1 MKCFKRIIS
10 GTFLFIILLTFFALG
25 DVRYPNPTSKK
36 YINDYAGVISE
47 NVEDK
52 IVEIGDELYRK
63 TGAEVAAVIMENTD
77 DVPIEDYATGLF
89 RNWGI
94 GSKDKNNG
102 VLILIAFKN
111 PSSLK
116 KSRIEVGYGLEGA
129 LPDGKTG
136 RIQDD
141 YMIPYFKKGDYE
153 TGILNGYAAI
163 CSEVAKEY
171 NVKLSSLEGNGS
183 IYKSRDTNGNVININ
198 PIVLM
203 ILIIILLS
211 FDGFFFRWTILR
223 IIMSILFGGR
233 RGGRGGFG
241 GGGFGGFGD
250 SGGGFGGFGGGS
262 SGGGGSSR
270 DW

>member
-1 MKCFKRIIS
+1 MKYFKRILSCI
-10 GTFLFIILLTFFALG
+10 FLFITLFTFLVFG
-25 DVRYPNPTSKK
+25 DVRYPNPTDKK

-47 NVEDK
+47 SVEDK

-63 TGAEVAAVIMENTD
+63 TGAEVTAVIMENTD

-102 VLILIAFKN
+102 VLILVAFKN

-136 RIQDD
+136 RIQDE
-141 YMIPYFKKGDYE
+141 YMIPYFKNGDYDS
-153 TGILNGYAAI
+153 GILNGYAAI

-171 NVKLSSLEGNGS
+171 NVNLNSIGS
-183 IYKSRDTNGNVININ
+183 NRNVYKSQNVNINGISVN
-198 PIVLM
+198 PIVLI

-233 RGGRGGFG
+233 GGRGGFG
-241 GGGFGGFGD
+241 GGGFGG

>member
-1 MKCFKRIIS
+1 MKGFKRIILS
-10 GTFLFIILLTFFALG
+10 LLVFIIVLTSLAFG
-25 DVRYPNPTSKK
+25 DTIFPNPADKK

-89 RNWGI
+89 RKWGI

-102 VLILIAFKN
+102 VLILVAFKN

-141 YMIPYFKKGDYE
+141 YMIPYFKNGDYE
-153 TGILNGYAAI
+153 TGILKGYAAI

-171 NVKLSSLEGNGS
+171 NINLTSLEGNGN
-183 IYKSRDTNGNVININ
+183 IYKSRDVNINGVSVN
-198 PIVLM
+198 PIVF
-203 ILIIILLS
+203 IIFIIILFSL
-211 FDGFFFRWTILR
+211 DGFFFRWAIFR

-233 RGGRGGFG
+233 GGRGGFG
-241 GGGFGGFGD
+241 
-250 SGGGFGGFGGGS
+250 GGGFGGFGGGS

>member
-1 MKCFKRIIS
+1 MKRFKKIILS
-10 GTFLFIILLTFFALG
+10 LFLFIIILTSLGFA
-25 DVRYPNPTSKK
+25 DINYPNPTSKK
-36 YINDYAGVISE
+36 YINDYAEVISE

-89 RNWGI
+89 RKWGI

-102 VLILIAFKN
+102 VLILVAFKN

-116 KSRIEVGYGLEGA
+116 KSRIEVGYGLEGV

-141 YMIPYFKKGDYE
+141 YMIPYFKNGDYE
-153 TGILNGYAAI
+153 TGILKGYAAI

-171 NVKLSSLEGNGS
+171 NINLTSLEGNGN
-183 IYKSRDTNGNVININ
+183 IYKSRDVNIN
-198 PIVLM
+198 GVSVNPFVLM

-211 FDGFFFRWTILR
+211 LDGFFFRWTILR
-223 IIMSILFGGR
+223 IIMSLLFGGG

-241 GGGFGGFGD
+241 GGGFGG

>member
-1 MKCFKRIIS
+1 MSDLKKILLC
-10 GTFLFIILLTFFALG
+10 TFLFIVILTSFVFG
-25 DVRYPNPTSKK
+25 DVRYPNPTNKK

-63 TGAEVAAVIMENTD
+63 TGAEITAVIMENTD
-77 DVPIEDYATGLF
+77 DIPIEDYATGLF
-89 RNWGI
+89 RKWGI

-102 VLILIAFKN
+102 VLILVAFKN

-116 KSRIEVGYGLEGA
+116 KSRIEVGYGLEGV

-136 RIQDD
+136 RIQDE
-141 YMIPYFKKGDYE
+141 YMIPYFKKADYE
-153 TGILNGYAAI
+153 SGILNGYAII

-171 NVKLSSLEGNGS
+171 NIKLSSLEGKGS
-183 IYKSRDTNGNVININ
+183 VYKSKDSNKNVIDLN
-198 PIVLM
+198 PVVLM
-203 ILIIILLS
+203 ILIIIFLF
-211 FDGFFFRWTILR
+211 FDGFFFRWTMLR

-233 RGGRGGFG
+233 GGRGGFG
-241 GGGFGGFGD
+241 GGGFGD